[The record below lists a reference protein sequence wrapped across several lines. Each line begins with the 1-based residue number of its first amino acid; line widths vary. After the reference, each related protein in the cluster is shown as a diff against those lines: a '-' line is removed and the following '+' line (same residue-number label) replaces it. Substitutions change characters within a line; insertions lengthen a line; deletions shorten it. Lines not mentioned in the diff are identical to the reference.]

1 MLSTLEKVKRLEQYI
16 GFENQHLDPVVDRT
30 VTKLLLRES
39 ARIEALQDRLSKQ
52 IREFEQQYH
61 LSSVEFYAQYER
73 GDLGDE
79 MDFMEWAST
88 IEMLANVKKHLTILA
103 SHSLS

>member
-1 MLSTLEKVKRLEQYI
+1 MPNTLEKVKRLEQYLA
-16 GFENQHLDPVVDRT
+16 FENQPLDPIIDRT

-39 ARIEALQDRLSKQ
+39 ARIEALQNRLSEQ

-61 LSSVEFYAQYER
+61 LPSGEFCPQYER
-73 GDLGDE
+73 GELGDE
-79 MDFMEWAST
+79 MDFIEWAST
-88 IEMLANVKKHLTILA
+88 LEMLANVKKRLTILA